1 MFYQNFNIIFTSMQ
15 EIEEDL
21 KNCPSDREKERLI
34 NSLLKLR
41 NIMDQ
46 CVKYWLYFE
55 EKVNELQNKYNFSLP
70 DDLPESFLE
79 DLEFQKTQKPEAVIA
94 KDLVD
99 EKYSFMK
106 LESEQGIES
115 FRKGLG
121 FWDLAMLEEAINEF
135 EKVVKIEP
143 NFIFGHFCLGISYS
157 QKEGLQNKALSKLR
171 LVKALSRD
179 PHLNAFVHNAMGN
192 IYVEQKKYEEA
203 LTEFISSIDEDPS
216 FYNGYFNVGAIY
228 FNLKKY
234 DEAIEAF
241 EKVKEAVPYDWEV
254 CYCLGRAYTLLGDF
268 NKGLQNFKEALSIN
282 PKEPKIVFELGVLY
296 DLLGDKKNAS
306 DCFNRIIKQ
315 VN

>member
-1 MFYQNFNIIFTSMQ
+1 MFYQNFDLIVTSMQ
-15 EIEEDL
+15 EIEEGL
-21 KNCPSDREKERLI
+21 RNCHNVHEKERLI

-70 DDLPESFLE
+70 DDLPDSFLQ
-79 DLEFQKTQKPEAVIA
+79 DLEFQKTQKPETIIA

-143 NFIFGHFCLGISYS
+143 NFIFGHFCLGLSYS

-179 PHLNAFVHNAMGN
+179 SHLNAFVHNAMGN

-203 LTEFISSIDEDPS
+203 LTEFVLSVDEDPS

-234 DEAIEAF
+234 EEAIEAF
-241 EKVKEAVPYDWEV
+241 EKVKAAVPYDWEV
-254 CYCLGRAYTLLGDF
+254 CYCLGRAYTLLGEFD
-268 NKGLQNFKEALSIN
+268 KGMQNFKEALSIN
-282 PKEPKIVFELGVLY
+282 SKEPKIIFELGVLY

>member
-1 MFYQNFNIIFTSMQ
+1 MFYQNFDLIVTSMQ
-15 EIEEDL
+15 EIEEGL
-21 KNCPSDREKERLI
+21 RNCHNVHEKERLI

-70 DDLPESFLE
+70 DDLPDSFLQ
-79 DLEFQKTQKPEAVIA
+79 DLEFQKTQKPETIIA

-143 NFIFGHFCLGISYS
+143 NFIFGHFCLGLSYS

-179 PHLNAFVHNAMGN
+179 SHLNAFVHNAMGN
-192 IYVEQKKYEEA
+192 I
-203 LTEFISSIDEDPS
+203 
-216 FYNGYFNVGAIY
+216 YNGYFNVGAIY

-234 DEAIEAF
+234 EEAIEAF
-241 EKVKEAVPYDWEV
+241 EKVKAAVPYDWEV
-254 CYCLGRAYTLLGDF
+254 CYCLGRAYTLLGEFD
-268 NKGLQNFKEALSIN
+268 KGMQNFKEALSIN
-282 PKEPKIVFELGVLY
+282 SKEPKIIFELGVLY